1 MNELATTKPAEVFRA
16 GAADL
21 FKATADMSL
30 HELVD
35 EYLRLTQTI
44 EAGKVPAKSGEEWL
58 SDDYTDEA
66 KVALRNRNIVN
77 GAARARFGIGFDVH
91 DYDF

>member
-1 MNELATTKPAEVFRA
+1 MNEITTTKPAEIFRA

-30 HELVD
+30 HDLVD
-35 EYLRLTQTI
+35 EYLRLTEII
-44 EAGKVPAKSGEEWL
+44 EAGKVPVKDSDDWAP
-58 SDDYTDEA
+58 DDYTDEA

-77 GAARARFGIGFDVH
+77 GAARARFGIGFEVH